1 MEEKAMH
8 IPDSVARFIK
18 SRTFLLTVLLV
29 LMTAFFWYFSPNN
42 SYLRINNIVRIL
54 NSMVLYIPLAVAVS
68 FPILL
73 GEFDLSPGF
82 IGTAAGAT
90 LATILYE
97 TNIPW
102 FIAVIACLLLG
113 IVFGLINAM
122 LINKFLIQS
131 FIATLAVG
139 SFIARGISLIVPS
152 GRTLRIDHPVF
163 DWVGDARMWDTV
175 PVNVIIAL
183 IVIIIYGIIL
193 AKTNFGRS
201 IYLCGGNRKAA
212 RLAGLNPT
220 KLSYIVFANSGMLG
234 ALAGLLLAA
243 RIKTG
248 NLDGT
253 NAYAFPT
260 VTAAIFG
267 GISFGGGSGNM
278 LGCFLGLLVLSGF
291 QNGLQIMRFS
301 PHWQTI
307 AAGALLLLALSLDYF
322 SKRRTIKLEVKK
334 MSRTTEKGD
343 LSAQLEQE

>member
-1 MEEKAMH
+1 MQIPGKAT
-8 IPDSVARFIK
+8 RFI
-18 SRTFLLTVLLV
+18 RTRAFMLTVLLV
-29 LMTAFFWYFSPNN
+29 LVVAFFWYFSPKN
-42 SYLRINNIVRIL
+42 SFLRITNIVSIL
-54 NSMVLYIPLAVAVS
+54 NSMVLFIPFAVAVS

-73 GEFDLSPGF
+73 GEFDLSPGY
-82 IGTAAGAT
+82 IGTAAGAA
-90 LATILYE
+90 LATILFE
-97 TNIPW
+97 TSIPW
-102 FIAVIACLLLG
+102 FVGVIICLILG
-113 IVFGLINAM
+113 IVFGLINAL

-163 DWVGDARMWDTV
+163 DWVGDAKIGGVV
-175 PVNVIIAL
+175 PVTIL
-183 IVIIIYGIIL
+183 ISLFIIIVYGIIL
-193 AKTNFGRS
+193 SKTDFGRS

-212 RLAGLNPT
+212 RLAGLNP
-220 KLSYIVFANSGMLG
+220 KRLSYIVFANSGMLG

-267 GISFGGGSGNM
+267 GISFGGGSGSM
-278 LGCFLGLLVLSGF
+278 VGCFLGLLVLCAF

-301 PHWQTI
+301 PHWQSI
-307 AAGALLLLALSLDYF
+307 AAGALLLLALSLDYI
-322 SKRRTIKLEVKK
+322 SRRRTMSLEIKKISK
-334 MSRTTEKGD
+334 ITEKD
-343 LSAQLEQE
+343 ALSAQLDRE

>member
-1 MEEKAMH
+1 MRIPDKAMRA
-8 IPDSVARFIK
+8 IR
-18 SRTFLLTVLLV
+18 SRSFLLIVLLV
-29 LMTAFFWYFSPNN
+29 LMIAFFWYFSPKN
-42 SYLRINNIVRIL
+42 SYLRLTNIVSIL
-54 NSMVLYIPLAVAVS
+54 NSMVLYIPFAVAVS

-73 GEFDLSPGF
+73 GEFDLSPGY
-82 IGTAAGAT
+82 IGTAAGAA
-90 LATILYE
+90 LATILFE
-97 TNIPW
+97 TGVPW
-102 FIAVIACLLLG
+102 FVAVIICLVLG
-113 IVFGLINAM
+113 IVFGLMNAL

-139 SFIARGISLIVPS
+139 SFIARGISLIIPS

-163 DWVGDARMWDTV
+163 DWVGDARLWGAV
-175 PVNVIIAL
+175 PVTVIISLVVL
-183 IVIIIYGIIL
+183 IVYGVIL
-193 AKTNFGRS
+193 AKTDFGRS

-212 RLAGLNPT
+212 RLAGLNP
-220 KLSYIVFANSGMLG
+220 KRLSYIVFANSGMLG

-267 GISFGGGSGNM
+267 GISFGGGSGSM
-278 LGCFLGLLVLSGF
+278 LGCFLGLLVLCGF

-307 AAGALLLLALSLDYF
+307 AAGALLLLALSIDYI
-322 SKRRTIKLEVKK
+322 SKRRAIKIEVRK
-334 MSRTTEKGD
+334 MSKTTDKE
-343 LSAQLEQE
+343 